1 MPQRFSELEPLAE
14 AIAARA
20 EGLGRPLFVA
30 LDGRSA
36 SGKTTLA
43 AALGDR
49 LGATV
54 IEGDDF
60 YAGGVEVRA
69 ERPAALVEVCIDWR
83 RQRRVLE
90 SLRAGDKASWFAFDW
105 DAFDGR
111 LCTEETVKPPA
122 PIVILEGVYS
132 ARPELAD
139 LIDIAVML
147 RTDEGIRESRLLA
160 RQEHTGPWE
169 LQWHAAEDYYFEFV
183 RPLTSFNMLVSDI
196 EFTV

>member
-14 AIAARA
+14 AIAARSK
-20 EGLGRPLFVA
+20 GLGRPLVVA

-36 SGKTTLA
+36 VGKTTLA
-43 AALGDR
+43 AALGER
-49 LGATV
+49 LEATV

-60 YAGGVEVRA
+60 YAGGTEVRSGS
-69 ERPAALVEVCIDWR
+69 PASLVDVCIDWQ
-83 RQRRVLE
+83 RQRLALE
-90 SLRAGDKASWFAFDW
+90 MLRAGGEASWHAFDW

-111 LCTEETVKPPA
+111 LCAEETVKPSA

-139 LIDIAVML
+139 LIDIAVMV

-183 RPLTSFNMLVSDI
+183 RPLMSFNMLVD
-196 EFTV
+196 

>member
-1 MPQRFSELEPLAE
+1 MPQRFSEFEPLAV

-20 EGLGRPLFVA
+20 EGLGRPLVVA

-36 SGKTTLA
+36 AGKTMLA
-43 AALGDR
+43 AALAER
-49 LGATV
+49 LEATV

-60 YAGGVEVRA
+60 YAGGIEVRS
-69 ERPAALVEVCIDWR
+69 ERPAALVDVCIDWQ
-83 RQRRVLE
+83 RQRLALE
-90 SLRAGDKASWFAFDW
+90 TLRDGGKASWHAFDW

-111 LCTEETVKPPA
+111 LCAEETVKAAA
-122 PIVILEGVYS
+122 PIVILEGVYA

-139 LIDIAVML
+139 LIDIAVL
-147 RTDEGIRESRLLA
+147 VRTDEGLRESRLLA

-183 RPLTSFNMLVSDI
+183 RPLTSFNMLASDI
-196 EFTV
+196 AL